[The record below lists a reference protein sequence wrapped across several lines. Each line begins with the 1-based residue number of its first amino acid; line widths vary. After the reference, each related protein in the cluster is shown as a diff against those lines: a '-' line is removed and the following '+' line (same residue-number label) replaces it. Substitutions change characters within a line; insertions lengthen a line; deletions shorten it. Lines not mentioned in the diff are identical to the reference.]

1 MGRGLESMF
10 RNLKRVSTGI
20 SLVILWLGFT
30 FIGILSW
37 ISRLPEDAV
46 MAGGLEKEC
55 CVAGSVGSVF
65 AGTIFF
71 VAACLYWK
79 R

>member
-1 MGRGLESMF
+1 LGRGLESMF

-30 FIGILSW
+30 FLGILSW

-46 MAGGLEKEC
+46 MVRGLEKEC

>member
-1 MGRGLESMF
+1 MF
-10 RNLKRVSTGI
+10 RNLKRASAGI

-30 FIGILSW
+30 FLGILSW
-37 ISRLPEDAV
+37 VSRLPEDAV
-46 MAGGLEKEC
+46 MAGGLEKEY